1 MGDWNSGYVTDIG
14 YTYGSYRELTPAILS
29 FAALVAGLAAP
40 DPNEQ
45 LAYCELGCGQGYSA
59 NIAAAG
65 NPHIEVYANDFNPSH
80 ILGARSL
87 AAAAGR
93 GNVHFR
99 DNSFAE
105 CVAETG
111 LPAFDIIALHGIYS
125 WISTENRQHIV
136 EFIRTRLKPGG
147 LVYISYNTLP
157 GWSAA
162 MPLRRLMADYAGRIP
177 GSTGARVDQAL
188 TYTQRLVDANPAYFR
203 AHPGL
208 AEQFQAIKGQ
218 NKSYLAHEYFNRDWT
233 PFHHSE
239 VVAEMSDA
247 KLTYAGSAHLLDR
260 LDVAN
265 FTQEQQDLLNTA
277 TSSTERETLRDFILN
292 QRFRRDIF
300 VKGLVPLSSGEERE
314 RWKKMRFVLTS
325 LRADVPLTVPGALGD
340 ATLQPEFYDP
350 LLDALAGGPRTLE
363 QMMADPKVAAIGW
376 GRLEQAL
383 MVLVG
388 SGHLQPALD
397 EAGDA
402 ERAVATRSFNLAVLN
417 KARSSED
424 LQFLASPISGGAIHL
439 GRISQLF
446 LLARI
451 EAQAD
456 APAYV
461 WDILTNAGVRL
472 TRQDEPIETAEENM
486 EELRSLLVIFNEK
499 QLPLLQSV
507 GIA

>member
-1 MGDWNSGYVTDIG
+1 M
-14 YTYGSYRELTPAILS
+14 
-29 FAALVAGLAAP
+29 
-40 DPNEQ
+40 
-45 LAYCELGCGQGYSA
+45 GCGQGYTA
-59 NIAAAG
+59 NIARG
-65 NPHIEVYANDFNPSH
+65 GQTPRIEIYANDFNPSH

-87 AAAAGR
+87 AEAAGR

-105 CVAETG
+105 CVVEPG

-125 WISTENRQHIV
+125 WISAENRRHIV

-162 MPLRRLMADYAGRIP
+162 MPLRRLMADYAGGIP
-177 GSTGARVDQAL
+177 GSTSARVDQAL
-188 TYTQRLVDANPAYFR
+188 AYTQRLLDTNPTYFR

-218 NKSYLAHEYFNRDWT
+218 NKNYLAHEYFNRDWT
-233 PFHHSE
+233 PFYHSD
-239 VVAEMSDA
+239 VVAELAEA
-247 KLTYAGSAHLLDR
+247 KLTFAGSAHLLDR

-265 FTQEQQDLLNTA
+265 FTQEQQDLLNGA
-277 TSSTERETLRDFILN
+277 TSSTERETLRDYILN

-300 VKGLVPLSSGEERE
+300 VKGPVPLLGQEERE

-325 LRADVPLTVPGALGD
+325 LRADVPLTVGGALGE
-340 ATLQPEFYDP
+340 ATLQAEFYDP
-350 LLDALAGGPRTLE
+350 LLDALADGPRTLE
-363 QMMADPKVAAIGW
+363 QMLEDPKVAEIGW

-388 SGHLQPALD
+388 SGHLQPALYA
-397 EAGDA
+397 AGDA
-402 ERAVATRSFNLAVLN
+402 ERMVSTRAFNLAVIN

-424 LQFLASPISGGAIHL
+424 GLMFLASPISGGAIHL
-439 GRISQLF
+439 GRVSQLF
-446 LLARI
+446 LLARYE
-451 EAQAD
+451 EAQD
-456 APAYV
+456 APAFV

-472 TRQDEPIETAEENM
+472 TKGDLPLDTMEENM
-486 EELRSLLVIFNEK
+486 AELKSLFAIFNEK
-499 QLPLLQSV
+499 QLPLLQSI